1 VLTGGRNGPST
12 QKQGMVVAITQIYD
26 VQRERRM
33 RRMKSGSTQ
42 SVDWRAYELKESTE
56 IEDLAK
62 GMLQVMYAAEGV
74 GLATPQ
80 VGVNKRLVVYNTSGD
95 SKKWLEETILVNPEI
110 IEYSDA
116 KDAEIEGCLSFPD
129 MNGEVTRSKWIK
141 VQAMKGYPL
150 VGRRFRSN
158 HDSFL

>member
-1 VLTGGRNGPST
+1 
-12 QKQGMVVAITQIYD
+12 
-26 VQRERRM
+26 
-33 RRMKSGSTQ
+33 MKSGSTQ
-42 SVDWRAYELKESTE
+42 SVTGGRTSLRNLRKAKTW
-56 IEDLAK
+56 AK
-62 GMLQVMYAAEGV
+62 GMLKVMYAAEGV
-74 GLATPQ
+74 GLAAPQ
-80 VGVNKRLVVYNTSGD
+80 AGVNKRLVVYNTSGD